1 VVPGRVIELAVGDIR
16 RHVAFPSISTGALGY
31 PQFQAAEVAVAA
43 LAAGLG
49 NARAVCRISLV
60 AFSADSLRPLEAA
73 LAKVADAP
81 GGGA

>member
-1 VVPGRVIELAVGDIR
+1 MLDRRDVVPDRVIELAVGDIT

-31 PQFQAAEVAVAA
+31 PQFQAA
-43 LAAGLG
+43 
-49 NARAVCRISLV
+49 
-60 AFSADSLRPLEAA
+60 